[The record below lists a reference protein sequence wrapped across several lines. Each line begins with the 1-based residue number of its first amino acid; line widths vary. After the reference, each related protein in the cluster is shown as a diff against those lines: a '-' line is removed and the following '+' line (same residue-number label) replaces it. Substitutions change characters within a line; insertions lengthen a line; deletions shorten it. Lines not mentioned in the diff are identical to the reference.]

1 MGKQRKTDND
11 FRITELQQTD
21 EVTGSSLLVE
31 VDGQVILIDYG
42 MIQNADFDVSKAYDV
57 AKEKKKVP
65 IDKLTA
71 VILTHSHADHVGN
84 LGILSRSDIDFKGKI
99 YATELCAALTRE
111 ILYDSA
117 YIMCSETERYNNNNK
132 DKKKIS
138 PLYTKDEVDTLM
150 NLLSTYLK
158 NEVKTLHEENV
169 KLNAIGNIDELPS
182 KCVEELKKGIEL
194 TKNNT
199 GCNLN
204 LALNYGG
211 RMDIKNAVIDII
223 KDVKDGK
230 INIDE
235 INENTISNHLSTKS
249 IPDPDL
255 VIRTSGEERLSNFL
269 LWEVAYSEFYIT
281 NIHWPDF
288 DEKELQ
294 KAIYTYQSRD
304 RRFGGIK

>member
-1 MGKQRKTDND
+1 MKNDLFYNIDLNRVPSHIAIIMDGNGRWAKNKFLPRAAGHKAGVETIRKVLKECKRLNVKYVTLYA
-11 FRITELQQTD
+11 FSTE
-21 EVTGSSLLVE
+21 
-31 VDGQVILIDYG
+31 
-42 MIQNADFDVSKAYDV
+42 NWKRPKA
-57 AKEKKKVP
+57 
-65 IDKLTA
+65 
-71 VILTHSHADHVGN
+71 
-84 LGILSRSDIDFKGKI
+84 
-99 YATELCAALTRE
+99 
-111 ILYDSA
+111 
-117 YIMCSETERYNNNNK
+117 
-132 DKKKIS
+132 
-138 PLYTKDEVDTLM
+138 EVDTLM

-269 LWEVAYSEFYIT
+269 LWQNSYAEFIFDETYF
-281 NIHWPDF
+281 PDF
-288 DEKELQ
+288 NEEKFDKCINE
-294 KAIYTYQSRD
+294 YYNRD
-304 RRFGGIK
+304 RRFGGIKDK

>member
-1 MGKQRKTDND
+1 MKNDLFYNIDLNRVPSHIAIIMDGNGRWAKNKFLPRAAGHKAGVETIRKVLKECKRLNVKYVTLYA
-11 FRITELQQTD
+11 FSTE
-21 EVTGSSLLVE
+21 
-31 VDGQVILIDYG
+31 
-42 MIQNADFDVSKAYDV
+42 NWKRPKA
-57 AKEKKKVP
+57 
-65 IDKLTA
+65 
-71 VILTHSHADHVGN
+71 
-84 LGILSRSDIDFKGKI
+84 
-99 YATELCAALTRE
+99 
-111 ILYDSA
+111 
-117 YIMCSETERYNNNNK
+117 
-132 DKKKIS
+132 
-138 PLYTKDEVDTLM
+138 EVDTLM

-269 LWEVAYSEFYIT
+269 LWEVAYSEFYFT
-281 NIHWPDF
+281 NSHWPDF

>member
-1 MGKQRKTDND
+1 MKNNLFYDIDLNRVPNH
-11 FRITELQQTD
+11 IAIIM
-21 EVTGSSLLVE
+21 
-31 VDGQVILIDYG
+31 DGNG
-42 MIQNADFDVSKAYDV
+42 RWA
-57 AKEKKKVP
+57 KKKFLPRAAGHKAGVET
-65 IDKLTA
+65 IRTVLRECKKLNVKYVT
-71 VILTHSHADHVGN
+71 L
-84 LGILSRSDIDFKGKI
+84 
-99 YATELCAALTRE
+99 YAFSTENWKRPKL
-111 ILYDSA
+111 
-117 YIMCSETERYNNNNK
+117 
-132 DKKKIS
+132 
-138 PLYTKDEVDTLM
+138 EVDTLM

-158 NEVKTLHEENV
+158 NEVATLHKENV
-169 KLNAIGNIDELPS
+169 KLTAIGDIDNLPS
-182 KCVEELKKGIEL
+182 QCVIELNKAIEL

-211 RMDIKNAVIDII
+211 RLDIKNALVDIV

-235 INENTISNHLSTKS
+235 IDENTISNHLSTKC

-269 LWEVAYSEFYIT
+269 LWEVAYAEFYFT
-281 NIHWPDF
+281 NVHWPDF

-294 KAIYTYQSRD
+294 KAIFTYQNRD